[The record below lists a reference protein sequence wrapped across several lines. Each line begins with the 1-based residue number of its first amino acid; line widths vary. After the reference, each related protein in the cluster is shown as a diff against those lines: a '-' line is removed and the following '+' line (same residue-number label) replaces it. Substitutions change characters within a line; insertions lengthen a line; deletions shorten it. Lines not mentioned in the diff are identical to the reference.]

1 MNSYQVKIHK
11 NLSLPLSKEEIENYY
26 KLPGFQAYV
35 SWEELHDEGLL
46 TDSRLSYEDYYQLLE
61 EETGVE
67 LLELLQLPVEEM
79 NVNGEL
85 KLDSL
90 PEQADL
96 KLVLKNENAQT
107 IDRIG
112 RRNGAIAI
120 IDQEI
125 FLLTRESIR
134 ATKSNRSRL

>member
-1 MNSYQVKIHK
+1 MIPHNDGIEIGIELVSGKDSQE
-11 NLSLPLSKEEIENYY
+11 LSLPLSKEEIENYY

-35 SWEELHDEGLL
+35 SWEELHDAGLL

-67 LLELLQLPVEEM
+67 LLEQLQLPVEEM

-112 RRNGAIAI
+112 RRNGAIAV
-120 IDQEI
+120 IDQQL
-125 FLLTRESIR
+125 FLLT
-134 ATKSNRSRL
+134 